1 MTEKRDGG
9 IFEGA
14 MRGLAEQQ
22 RTRRAQLETAPDG
35 GWTIRVDP
43 PLAKTWAPKRGPNPW
58 RAHAF
63 RGAERVEATG
73 ATEEEA
79 RAALRA
85 KLGLTP
91 APPATDE

>member
-1 MTEKRDGG
+1 MGDEKDGG

-14 MRGLAEQQ
+14 MRGMAEEAQ
-22 RTRRAQLETAPDG
+22 RRRAELEAAPDR

-43 PLAKTWAPKRGPNPW
+43 PRPKPWAPKRGPNPW

-73 ATEEEA
+73 LTEDAA
-79 RAALRA
+79 RAAIRA
-85 KLGLTP
+85 KLGL
-91 APPATDE
+91 AP